1 MSRLEISLLGTFRVQ
16 FDGTDISDVLRTRK
30 ERALLAYLAEEPP
43 RLQPREKVAEFF
55 WPNRPETYARMNL
68 RQALLGLRKAFGGEE
83 QTNSFLE
90 VSDDVVEFS
99 HKHVWMDTTTF
110 NAYIQITK
118 SHPHLELHNCQ
129 ECINQLEEAVELYRG
144 DFLSDLILNEV
155 TAFQEWAV
163 FNRERYIRSM
173 INALQSLSK
182 AYFHRSNFD
191 QAHKYAWRYVEM
203 APLEESAHR
212 LLMRLLT
219 KSGRR
224 NAALQQ
230 YQLCKSIIARELGID
245 PSPETQQLYSMILNN
260 QPIERIDTGS
270 LAGKLPRTPRG
281 TRPLKPPTG
290 PLYDPNTEMPLR
302 AIFLDRL
309 RHAIMRMKRNQSN
322 ALLISLSVSF
332 PYHEHFL
339 PDLKKQIDV
348 MVARRLTGSVREDD
362 TVAKVIENEYAL
374 ILEDIQDLEGVPGII
389 TKINKVFSTPLQVQ
403 DQKIQIRLAIGWSIY
418 PQDGRDPG
426 TLINKADIAMRT
438 NRLQQNIHHN
448 QK

>member
-1 MSRLEISLLGTFRVQ
+1 MSKLEISLLGPFRVH
-16 FDGTDISDVLRTRK
+16 FDGTDLSEILRTRK

-43 RLQPREKVAEFF
+43 RLQTREKVAEFF

-90 VSDDVVEFS
+90 VTDEVIQFD
-99 HKHVWMDTTTF
+99 HQQVWMDTQSF
-110 NAYIQITK
+110 SQYIEK
-118 SHPHLELHNCQ
+118 SNGHPHIELHNCQ
-129 ECINQLEEAVELYRG
+129 ECMNQLEEAVEIYRG
-144 DFLSDLILNEV
+144 DFLSDLILSDA

-163 FNRERYIRSM
+163 FNRERYFRSM

-191 QAHKYAWRYVEM
+191 QAYKYAWRYVEL

-212 LLMRLLT
+212 LLMRMLT

-230 YQLCKSIIARELGID
+230 YQLCKSIIARELGIE
-245 PSPETQQLYSMILNN
+245 PTPETQNLYNMILNN

-270 LAGKLPRTPRG
+270 LAGKLPKPPRG

-290 PLYDPNTEMPLR
+290 PLYDPNTEIPLQG
-302 AIFLDRL
+302 IFMDRL
-309 RHAIMRMKRNQSN
+309 RHAIMRMKRSQSH
-322 ALLISLSVSF
+322 ALLISLFISF
-332 PYHEHFL
+332 PYHEHMTAE
-339 PDLKKQIDV
+339 LKKQV
-348 MVARRLTGSVREDD
+348 EVLMARRLVSAVREDD
-362 TVAKVIENEYAL
+362 TVAKVKDNEYAL
-374 ILEDIQDLEGVPGII
+374 VLEDIHDPKVVPDII
-389 TKINKVFSTPLQVQ
+389 SKISKAMSSPLQLQ
-403 DQKIQIRLAIGWSIY
+403 DQRITTRLAIGWSLY
-418 PQDGRDPG
+418 PEDGRDPA

-438 NRLQQNIHHN
+438 DRLQQNIHQN

>member
-16 FDGTDISDVLRTRK
+16 FDGTDISDILRTRK
-30 ERALLAYLAEEPP
+30 ERALLAYLSEEPP
-43 RLQPREKVAEFF
+43 RLQTREKVSEFF

-83 QTNSFLE
+83 QTNSFLD
-90 VSDDVVEFS
+90 VSDEAILFLQQE
-99 HKHVWMDTTTF
+99 VWMDTKTF
-110 NAYIQITK
+110 THYIEN
-118 SHPHLELHNCQ
+118 SNGHPHIELHNCQ
-129 ECINQLEEAVELYRG
+129 ECINQLEEAVEIYRG
-144 DFLSDLILNEV
+144 HFLSDLILSDA

-163 FNRERYIRSM
+163 FNRERYFRSM
-173 INALQSLSK
+173 INALQALSK

-191 QAHKYAWRYVEM
+191 QAYKYAWRYVEM

-230 YQLCKSIIARELGID
+230 YQLCKSIITRELGIE
-245 PSPETQQLYSMILNN
+245 PSPDTQQLYSMILNN

-270 LAGKLPRTPRG
+270 LAGKLPAKRS

-290 PLYDPNTEMPLR
+290 PLYDANTEMPLR
-302 AIFLDRL
+302 AIFMDRL
-309 RHAIMRMKRNQSN
+309 RHAIMRMKRNQRN
-322 ALLISLSVSF
+322 ALLISVTISF
-332 PYHEHFL
+332 PYHEHMQ
-339 PDLKKQIDV
+339 PELKKQVDV
-348 MVARRLTGSVREDD
+348 LLARRLMGTVREDD
-362 TVAKVIENEYAL
+362 TIAKVNDNEYAL
-374 ILEDIQDLEGVPGII
+374 VLEDIQDLEVVPDII
-389 TKINKVFSTPLQVQ
+389 SKINKAMNSPLQLP
-403 DQKIQIRLAIGWSIY
+403 DQRVTTRLAIGWSLY
-418 PQDGRDPG
+418 PQDGHDPA

-438 NRLQQNIHHN
+438 DRLQQNIHQN

>member
-1 MSRLEISLLGTFRVQ
+1 MPRLEIFLLGTFHVQ
-16 FDGTDISDVLRTRK
+16 FDGTDISDILRTRK

-43 RLQPREKVAEFF
+43 RQQPREKVAEIL
-55 WPNRPETYARMNL
+55 WPNRPENYARMNL
-68 RQALLGLRKAFGGEE
+68 RQALLGLRKVFGGEE
-83 QTNSFLE
+83 QINSFLE
-90 VSDDVVEFS
+90 VGDDIVEFS
-99 HKHVWMDTTTF
+99 HKYVWMDTTTF
-110 NAYIQITK
+110 NGYIQTSK
-118 SHPHLELHNCQ
+118 SHPHLGLHNCQ

-163 FNRERYIRSM
+163 FNRERYFRSM

-182 AYFHRSNFD
+182 AHFNLSNFD

-230 YQLCKSIIARELGID
+230 YQLCKSIIARELGIE
-245 PSPETQQLYSMILNN
+245 PSLETQQLYRMIFNN
-260 QPIERIDTGS
+260 QPIERMDTGS
-270 LAGKLPRTPRG
+270 LAEKLPRSPRG

-290 PLYDPNTEMPLR
+290 PLYDPTTEIPLS

-309 RHAIMRMKRNQSN
+309 RHAILRMKRSQSN
-322 ALLISLSVSF
+322 ALLISIMVSF
-332 PYHEHFL
+332 PNHEHIL
-339 PDLKKQIDV
+339 PDLKKQIDTLLV
-348 MVARRLTGSVREDD
+348 RRLMGSVREDD
-362 TVAKVIENEYAL
+362 TVAKVNNNEYAL
-374 ILEDIQDLEGVPGII
+374 ILEDVQNLEVVPDII
-389 TKINKVFSTPLQVQ
+389 TKINKAFSTPLQVQ
-403 DQKIQIRLAIGWSIY
+403 DQKIQVRLAIGWSLY
-418 PQDGRDPG
+418 PQDGRDPT

-438 NRLQQNIHHN
+438 DRLQQNIHNN
-448 QK
+448 QR